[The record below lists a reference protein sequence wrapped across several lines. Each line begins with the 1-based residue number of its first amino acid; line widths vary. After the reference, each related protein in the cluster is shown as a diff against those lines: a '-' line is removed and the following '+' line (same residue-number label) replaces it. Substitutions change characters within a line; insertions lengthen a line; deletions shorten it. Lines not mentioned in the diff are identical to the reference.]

1 MNDIS
6 RFSSFFT
13 TLKVFSVIYFALITI
28 GCVTHAETPL
38 VLIFVLPI
46 ILVLVWFTNF
56 AINLLKTLVNRFFE
70 IAEIIKKDNNLP

>member
-13 TLKVFSVIYFALITI
+13 TLKVFSIIYFAIIVI
-28 GCVTHAETPL
+28 GCVTQAETPL

-70 IAEIIKKDNNLP
+70 IAENISKLTNK